1 MRRLRWLRHVEE
13 VETPH
18 EAFERA
24 PAALQPSRVGFM
36 GPLLGF
42 TGTHF
47 PLAFALPGLL
57 SANLLFVRTH
67 AILGVE

>member
-1 MRRLRWLRHVEE
+1 
-13 VETPH
+13 
-18 EAFERA
+18 
-24 PAALQPSRVGFM
+24 M

-57 SANLLFVRTH
+57 SANILFVRTH